1 LSISQDRQV
10 AQHHEQAIQE
20 AKPALQKPKLYRVLL
35 LNDDYTPMEFV
46 IDVLRQV
53 FFKGYD
59 EAVQL
64 MMSVH
69 QSGQAVCGVY
79 PLEIAEMKVSQVQDL
94 AAESKHPL
102 KSILESE

>member
-1 LSISQDRQV
+1 MSDDRLI
-10 AQHHEQAIQE
+10 AQHDEHAVQE

-46 IDVLRQV
+46 VDVLQQI

-64 MMSVH
+64 MLSVH
-69 QSGQAVCGVY
+69 TSGQAVCGVY
-79 PLEIAEMKVSQVQDL
+79 PLEIAEMKVKQVLNL
-94 AAESKHPL
+94 AGEHKHPL
-102 KSILESE
+102 KSILEPE